1 MHNHVPKH
9 VPGPPRSRPLVV
21 GLALLILVAPGAWSK
36 ASGRLE
42 SPAGGASSE
51 SAAQSTPAPESAPP
65 ANPSNG
71 EAQAQG
77 SGASEAP
84 PEMQSTYI
92 VRLYKVRPAKLWKGL
107 LESLKAEGHPPE
119 ELDETAHIVKTSFVD
134 FKQDDYPLQVGDPPP
149 TLGGGYHIVQMI
161 KIRQGKVSL
170 EGIVSPAKEGSEL
183 RMRARILVTG
193 VDRVKKA
200 RVLVDRRSTGV
211 IESDFIHKLE
221 ARLGLEHL

>member
-1 MHNHVPKH
+1 MHSLV
-9 VPGPPRSRPLVV
+9 SRCSPIPWRARQLAA
-21 GLALLILVAPGAWSK
+21 GLALLMLAAPSAWS
-36 ASGRLE
+36 RIPQE
-42 SPAGGASSE
+42 PPAGGGSGGPVT
-51 SAAQSTPAPESAPP
+51 QSTPAETAPTP
-65 ANPSNG
+65 TGDEP
-71 EAQAQG
+71 QTQG
-77 SGASEAP
+77 SAGSEAP
-84 PEMQSTYI
+84 PEMQSSYV

-119 ELDETAHIVKTSFVD
+119 VLDETAHVVKTSFVD

-170 EGIVSPAKEGSEL
+170 EGVVTPAKQGSEL
-183 RMRARILVTG
+183 KV
-193 VDRVKKA
+193 